1 MKTLKAKD
9 LTLTAVHNL
18 LGIRQKVTNTSFD
31 TFLCLEELTV
41 SEKQEIQQIC
51 NDFYAYLSAERVLE
65 GLVKALTTFPL
76 MRLAGFYRPPIKISL
91 EQDIAEIEI
100 DGKDTVI
107 TGRLDILSVNKDQL
121 TSADIPFWILVI
133 ESKNSGVTT
142 FMGLP
147 QLLRYAYP
155 SLEHQNDVWGLVTNG
170 VHYQFVYLQ
179 QGSPPN
185 YHLLPELNL
194 MNPVAASQLLQVLKA
209 ICKLQYTD
217 QTLEALH
224 S

>member
-1 MKTLKAKD
+1 MKTLKAKE
-9 LTLTAVHNL
+9 LTLTEVNDL
-18 LGIRQKVTNTSFD
+18 LGIRQKIASASFD
-31 TFLCLEELTV
+31 ALLRLEGLTV
-41 SEKQEIQQIC
+41 SEQQEIQQIC
-51 NDFYAYLSAERVLE
+51 NDFYAYLSAGRVLE

-76 MRLAGFYRPPIKISL
+76 MRLAGFYRPPIKIGL

-100 DGKDTVI
+100 KEKDTVI
-107 TGRLDILSVNKDQL
+107 IGRLDILSINKDQL
-121 TSADIPFWILVI
+121 ARADIPFWILVI

-147 QLLRYAYP
+147 QLLTYAYP
-155 SLEHQNDVWGLVTNG
+155 SLEFQNSIWGLVTNG

-179 QGSPPN
+179 RGVPPT
-185 YHLLPELNL
+185 YQLLPELNL
-194 MNPVAASQLLQVLKA
+194 MNSAASTQLLQVLKA
-209 ICKLQYTD
+209 ICKLKYTD